1 MPARDLAACAVH
13 ARMSAMRTSL
23 YLALAYLLAAC
34 GAPPA
39 KPEPP
44 RTADQATVPLRIEGN
59 RPYIDVTFRKA
70 DGASHTARFLIDS
83 GGGGFLLT
91 EPLARELGL
100 ALGETSEGEGEKL
113 AKTSSPVN
121 AFVGSLPL
129 ELHPE
134 RILILIG
141 KDNIVPPVAPG
152 HADGMLPGHVL
163 ARYHVVFDYPA
174 GTFTIARPGALAPR
188 GTAMAMPVS
197 TEWGFP
203 RTELQVDGTTH
214 GFLLDTGA
222 SFTMVSDALLKAW
235 GSAHADWKRYPGAYG
250 DAATLGGKTL
260 ETMFVPRAT
269 WGAMPLTDV
278 GVTSQPEGG
287 FENRMS
293 SMMTAPIIG
302 SLAGNVLSHFRVE
315 LDYPDQKL
323 YLSP

>member
-1 MPARDLAACAVH
+1 
-13 ARMSAMRTSL
+13 MRTL
-23 YLALAYLLAAC
+23 RYLALAYLLAAC

-39 KPEPP
+39 RPEPP
-44 RTADQATVPLRIEGN
+44 RAADPVTVPLRVEGN

-70 DGASHTARFLIDS
+70 DGATHTARILVDS
-83 GGGGFLLT
+83 GGGAFQLT

-100 ALGETSEGEGEKL
+100 ALGETHDDEEGNKL
-113 AKTSSPVN
+113 AKTTSPVN

-129 ELHPE
+129 ELRPE

-141 KDNIVPPVAPG
+141 KDTVVPPVAPG
-152 HADGMLPGHVL
+152 HADGVLPGHVL
-163 ARYHVVFDYPA
+163 ARYHVVLDYPA
-174 GTFTIARPGALAPR
+174 GTFTIARPGTLAPR
-188 GTAMAMPVS
+188 GTAIAMPVS
-197 TEWGFP
+197 PRAGFP
-203 RTELQVDGTTH
+203 RTELQVDGTTY

-222 SFTMVSDALLKAW
+222 SFTMVSEALLKAW

-250 DAATLGGKTL
+250 DAATLGGRTL

-269 WGAMPLTDV
+269 WGAKPLTDV

-287 FENRMS
+287 FEEWMS
-293 SMMTAPIIG
+293 SMMTAPVIG

>member
-1 MPARDLAACAVH
+1 
-13 ARMSAMRTSL
+13 MSAMRTSRSL
-23 YLALAYLLAAC
+23 VLAYLLAAC

-44 RTADQATVPLRIEGN
+44 RAADQATVPLHVEGN

-70 DGASHTARFLIDS
+70 SGATHTARFLVDS

-100 ALGETSEGEGEKL
+100 ALGETIDENGEKL
-113 AKTSSPVN
+113 AKTTSPVN
-121 AFVGSLPL
+121 AFIGSLPIQL
-129 ELHPE
+129 NPE
-134 RILILIG
+134 RIYILIG
-141 KDNIVPPVAPG
+141 SHNIVPPVAPG

-174 GTFTIARPGALAPR
+174 ATFTIARPGVLAPR
-188 GTAMAMPVS
+188 GTAIAMPVS
-197 TEWGFP
+197 SESGFP
-203 RTELQVDGTTH
+203 RTELQVEGTTH

-250 DAATLGGKTL
+250 DAATLGGQTL

-269 WGAMPLTDV
+269 WGPKPLTEV
-278 GVTSQPEGG
+278 GVTSQHEGV
-287 FENRMS
+287 FEKWMS
-293 SMMTAPIIG
+293 SMMTAPIVG
-302 SLAGNVLSHFRVE
+302 ALGGNVLSHLRVE